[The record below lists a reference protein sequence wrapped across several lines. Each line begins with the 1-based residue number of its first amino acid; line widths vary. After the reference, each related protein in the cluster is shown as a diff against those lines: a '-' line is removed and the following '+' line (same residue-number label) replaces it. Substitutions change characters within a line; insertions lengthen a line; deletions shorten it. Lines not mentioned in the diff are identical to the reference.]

1 MKIQLDIDEEYE
13 EALVIIKSKEM
24 TEEISEILKK
34 LKSIKK
40 RNVIGLENEK
50 IYILNPDDIL
60 VIYSKDQKVFVDTIN
75 KTYEVKKRL
84 YELEDELR
92 GESFVRISKFAI
104 ANVDKIRNIEVVFN
118 GNLVVNFINGRKETI
133 SRRYLQKVKDFIGMG
148 GR

>member
-40 RNVIGLENEK
+40 RNVIGLE
-50 IYILNPDDIL
+50 
-60 VIYSKDQKVFVDTIN
+60 
-75 KTYEVKKRL
+75 
-84 YELEDELR
+84 DELR

-104 ANVDKIRNIEVVFN
+104 VFSYSNVCWLGTIRI
-118 GNLVVNFINGRKETI
+118 
-133 SRRYLQKVKDFIGMG
+133 
-148 GR
+148 